1 MAFETIKVLLPAAL
15 AFLVG
20 IAVTPTVANFLYRNK
35 MWKPKGGKV
44 ALDGTVAE
52 EFNRLHAESA
62 IRPTETGTPRLGGS
76 IIWIATLAVSAGLWL
91 LAGIFPNTSLGDLE
105 FLSRSQ
111 TWVPLAVFA
120 LGALVGLA
128 DDLSEVRGGGGL
140 SLSARLSFVAGVGLL
155 LAFWFYDKLEVTA
168 IVLPGWGPVELGW
181 LVVPVFL
188 AVVVATYASG
198 VIDGLDGLAGGVF
211 SIAFAAY
218 AAIAFAQGQPN
229 LAALSATIAGATLA
243 FLWFNIPPA
252 RFYMSETGSM
262 ALTLSLA
269 TVAMMSDDLV
279 GGVGLSVLPLVAM
292 PLAATVAGNLIQVAS
307 KKLRGKKVFRVAP
320 VHHHFEAIGWTR
332 EKVVMR
338 YWVVAAVAA
347 VLGVIVSL
355 AHIAA

>member
-15 AFLVG
+15 AFLAG
-20 IAVTPTVANFLYRNK
+20 IAITPTVANFLYRNK
-35 MWKPKGGKV
+35 MWKPKGGKI
-44 ALDGTVAE
+44 ALDGKAAE
-52 EFNRLHAESA
+52 EFNRLH
-62 IRPTETGTPRLGGS
+62 TEKEVGTPRLGGT
-76 IIWIATLAVSAGLWL
+76 IIWIATLGVSGGLWL
-91 LAGIFPNTSLGDLE
+91 LAGFFPTTALGELE

-128 DDLSEVRGGGGL
+128 DDLSEVRGAGGL
-140 SLSARLSFVAGVGLL
+140 SLAARLSFVGGVGLL
-155 LAFWFYDKLEVTA
+155 LAIWFYEKLDVSA
-168 IVLPGWGPVELGW
+168 ISVPLFGSVELGW
-181 LVVPVFL
+181 IVVPVML
-188 AVVVATYASG
+188 CVVVATYASG

-211 SIAFAAY
+211 AISFAAY
-218 AAIAFAQGQPN
+218 AAIAFAQGQVN
-229 LAALSATIAGATLA
+229 LAAFSATIAGATLA

-269 TVAMMSDDLV
+269 TVAMMSDELV

-292 PLAATVAGNLIQVAS
+292 PLAATVAGNVLQVAS
-307 KKLRGKKVFRVAP
+307 KKIRGRKLFRVAP
-320 VHHHFEAIGWTR
+320 IHHHFEAIGWTR

-338 YWVVAAVAA
+338 YWVVAAVSA
-347 VLGVIVSL
+347 VLGLIVAL